1 MNEELLKEALLNPHM
16 AQGFKN
22 MFLSAKPLVKKTD
35 EAVHVTKNPTHLQPG
50 TVKMFS
56 PEEIAEEI
64 RRKDLEQGNG
74 MVLDGLLGGTKWVA
88 NKVTQKVKGDKD
100 VIWSGSDVIDNTSL
114 KLKEKARELNTRG
127 GAKMMDLIGGNKPGS
142 FRGKLFSTGVDTKIG
157 ERVLEDG
164 SVIPIM
170 EKQRRASAVAPV
182 ENTVRMATPFL
193 ASAYL
198 AEKMMPP
205 EKDKTTVRDMA
216 ETLPSAVE
224 RLPMTRHASE
234 VVFELDKQAM
244 LDKHAIL
251 EERLLEK
258 EAQLNVISQERDLM
272 EKLSADL
279 SKRADA
285 FEKQASELRESLM
298 EKEAAHEELILRMA
312 ARERYVPAEKIAT
325 RLLEQSMIK
334 QAEYESK
341 IAELMDCSDDVFKLY
356 EKMYT
361 SGKYGEESIESL
373 AFLEDT
379 YISSNEQ
386 SSSRVGKGLSKT
398 GQTIGE
404 AAHELSS
411 KRNGG

>member
-1 MNEELLKEALLNPHM
+1 MNEELLKEALLSPHLT
-16 AQGFKN
+16 QGFKN

-35 EAVHVTKNPTHLQPG
+35 EAIHVTKSPVHLQPG

-64 RRKDLEQGNG
+64 KRKDIEQGNG
-74 MVLDGLLGGTKWVA
+74 IVLDGLLGGTKIIG
-88 NKVTQKVKGDKD
+88 NRITQGIKKDKD
-100 VIWSGSDVIDNTSL
+100 VIWSGSDTIDEASRSL
-114 KLKEKARELNTRG
+114 KERARALNTQG
-127 GAKMMDLIGGNKPGS
+127 GAKMLDLIKGNKPGT
-142 FRGKLFSTGVDTKIG
+142 FRNKLFSSPVETKVG

-164 SVIPIM
+164 SIVPII
-170 EKQRRASAVAPV
+170 EKQRRASAVAPI
-182 ENTVRMATPFL
+182 ENTVRMTTPFL

-198 AEKMMPP
+198 TEKLIPP
-205 EKDKTTVRDMA
+205 EPDKTTVRDMA

-224 RLPMTRHASE
+224 RIPMARHASE
-234 VVFELDKQAM
+234 SVYELDKQAM
-244 LDKHAIL
+244 LDKNAAL
-251 EERLLEK
+251 EEKLLEK
-258 EAQLNVISQERDLM
+258 EAQLNIVSLERDQM
-272 EKLSADL
+272 EKLASDL

-285 FEKQASELRESLM
+285 FEKQASELRGTLL

-325 RLLEQSMIK
+325 RLLEQGMIK
-334 QAEYESK
+334 QAEYEDK
-341 IAELMDCSDDVFKLY
+341 IAELMDCTDDVFKLY
-356 EKMYT
+356 EKMST